1 MAMIRN
7 LHKNPAILEE
17 KLTLKSDNSNDN
29 INYYVGTQSWTYAQY
44 IRVYQYFYGTCTTAV
59 VLFASHAKDR
69 SSNFDGNT

>member
-29 INYYVGTQSWTYAQY
+29 INYYVGTQS
-44 IRVYQYFYGTCTTAV
+44 
-59 VLFASHAKDR
+59 
-69 SSNFDGNT
+69 